1 MDLTPYTPRHSVG
14 TIILIAVCS
23 LVLTEN
29 RVHEGIIIY
38 LSALVSFI
46 VAVYIQLHFIKRNEF
61 IERKKDALK
70 KLTNTLNQTLTAAIC
85 FIMAISSIS
94 VLDSDTNDVVIAI
107 KVYNLFNAIVLSY
120 LLYLIVQVIKAGNF
134 FNE

>member
-1 MDLTPYTPRHSVG
+1 MDLTPYKPRHSIS

-23 LVLTEN
+23 LVLAEN

-38 LSALVSFI
+38 LSALLSFI

-61 IERKKDALK
+61 IERKKDTLR
-70 KLTNTLNQTLTAAIC
+70 KLTKTLDQTLTAATC
-85 FIMAISSIS
+85 FILAIGFIS
-94 VLDSDTNDVVIAI
+94 VLDPDTNDLVIAI

-120 LLYLIVQVIKAGNF
+120 LLYLIIQVIKAGDQ

>member
-1 MDLTPYTPRHSVG
+1 MDLIPYKPRHSVG

-23 LVLTEN
+23 LVLAEN

-38 LSALVSFI
+38 LSALLSFI
-46 VAVYIQLHFIKRNEF
+46 VAVYIQIQFIKRNEF
-61 IERKKDALK
+61 IERNGLK
-70 KLTNTLNQTLTAAIC
+70 KLTNTLDQTLTAAIC

-120 LLYLIVQVIKAGNF
+120 LLYLIIQVIKAGDS

>member
-1 MDLTPYTPRHSVG
+1 MLYYAKRRLH
-14 TIILIAVCS
+14 
-23 LVLTEN
+23 
-29 RVHEGIIIY
+29 
-38 LSALVSFI
+38 
-46 VAVYIQLHFIKRNEF
+46 IQLQFIKRNEF
-61 IERKKDALK
+61 IERKKDTLR
-70 KLTNTLNQTLTAAIC
+70 KLTNTLDQTLTAAIC

-120 LLYLIVQVIKAGNF
+120 LLYLTIQVIKAGDQ

>member
-1 MDLTPYTPRHSVG
+1 MLYYAKRRLH
-14 TIILIAVCS
+14 
-23 LVLTEN
+23 
-29 RVHEGIIIY
+29 
-38 LSALVSFI
+38 
-46 VAVYIQLHFIKRNEF
+46 IQLHFIRRNEF
-61 IERKKDALK
+61 IERKKEALK
-70 KLTNTLNQTLTAAIC
+70 KLTSTLDQTLTAAIC

-120 LLYLIVQVIKAGNF
+120 LLYLTIQVIKAGDP

>member
-1 MDLTPYTPRHSVG
+1 MDLTPYTPRHSIS

-23 LVLTEN
+23 LVLAEN

-38 LSALVSFI
+38 LSALLSFI

-61 IERKKDALK
+61 IERKKDGLK
-70 KLTNTLNQTLTAAIC
+70 KLTNTLDQTLSAAIC
-85 FIMAISSIS
+85 FIFAIGAIS
-94 VLDSDTNDVVIAI
+94 VLDPDTNDLVIAI
-107 KVYNLFNAIVLSY
+107 KVYNLFNVIVLSY
-120 LLYLIVQVIKAGNF
+120 SLYLIIQVIKAGDS

>member
-1 MDLTPYTPRHSVG
+1 MLYYAKRRLH
-14 TIILIAVCS
+14 
-23 LVLTEN
+23 
-29 RVHEGIIIY
+29 
-38 LSALVSFI
+38 
-46 VAVYIQLHFIKRNEF
+46 IQLQFIKRNEF
-61 IERKKDALK
+61 IERKQDTLK
-70 KLTNTLNQTLTAAIC
+70 RLTNTLNQTLTAAIC

-120 LLYLIVQVIKAGNF
+120 LLYLTIQVIKAGDS

>member
-1 MDLTPYTPRHSVG
+1 MLYYAKRRLH
-14 TIILIAVCS
+14 
-23 LVLTEN
+23 
-29 RVHEGIIIY
+29 
-38 LSALVSFI
+38 
-46 VAVYIQLHFIKRNEF
+46 IQLHFIRRNEF
-61 IERKKDALK
+61 IERKKDTLK
-70 KLTNTLNQTLTAAIC
+70 KLTKTLDQTLTAAIC

-120 LLYLIVQVIKAGNF
+120 LLYLTMQVIKAGDQ

>member
-1 MDLTPYTPRHSVG
+1 MIDFRK
-14 TIILIAVCS
+14 
-23 LVLTEN
+23 
-29 RVHEGIIIY
+29 
-38 LSALVSFI
+38 
-46 VAVYIQLHFIKRNEF
+46 QK
-61 IERKKDALK
+61 ERYAK
-70 KLTNTLNQTLTAAIC
+70 KLTNTLDQTLTAAIC

-120 LLYLIVQVIKAGNF
+120 LLYLIVQVIKAGDS

>member
-1 MDLTPYTPRHSVG
+1 MLYYAKRR
-14 TIILIAVCS
+14 L
-23 LVLTEN
+23 
-29 RVHEGIIIY
+29 
-38 LSALVSFI
+38 
-46 VAVYIQLHFIKRNEF
+46 YIQLHFIRRNEF
-61 IERKKDALK
+61 IERKQDTLK
-70 KLTNTLNQTLTAAIC
+70 KLTKTLDQTLTAAIC

-120 LLYLIVQVIKAGNF
+120 SLYLIIQVIKAGDS

>member
-1 MDLTPYTPRHSVG
+1 MDLTPYTPRHSVS

-23 LVLTEN
+23 LVLAEN

-38 LSALVSFI
+38 LSALLSFI
-46 VAVYIQLHFIKRNEF
+46 VAVYIQFIKRNEF
-61 IERKKDALK
+61 IERKKDTLG
-70 KLTNTLNQTLTAAIC
+70 KLTNTLDQTLTAAIC

-120 LLYLIVQVIKAGNF
+120 LLYLIIQVIKAGDS

>member
-1 MDLTPYTPRHSVG
+1 MLYYAKRRLH
-14 TIILIAVCS
+14 
-23 LVLTEN
+23 
-29 RVHEGIIIY
+29 
-38 LSALVSFI
+38 
-46 VAVYIQLHFIKRNEF
+46 IQLQFIKRNEF

-70 KLTNTLNQTLTAAIC
+70 KLTNTLDQTLTAAIC

-120 LLYLIVQVIKAGNF
+120 SLYLIVQVIKAGDS

>member
-1 MDLTPYTPRHSVG
+1 MLYYAKRRLH
-14 TIILIAVCS
+14 
-23 LVLTEN
+23 
-29 RVHEGIIIY
+29 
-38 LSALVSFI
+38 
-46 VAVYIQLHFIKRNEF
+46 IQLHFIRRNEF
-61 IERKKDALK
+61 IERKKDTLK
-70 KLTNTLNQTLTAAIC
+70 KLTKTLDQTLTAAIC

-120 LLYLIVQVIKAGNF
+120 LLYLTIQVIKAGDP

>member
-1 MDLTPYTPRHSVG
+1 MIGFRK
-14 TIILIAVCS
+14 
-23 LVLTEN
+23 
-29 RVHEGIIIY
+29 
-38 LSALVSFI
+38 
-46 VAVYIQLHFIKRNEF
+46 QK
-61 IERKKDALK
+61 ERYAK
-70 KLTNTLNQTLTAAIC
+70 KLTKTLDQTLTAVIC

-120 LLYLIVQVIKAGNF
+120 LLYLIVQVIKAGDS

>member
-1 MDLTPYTPRHSVG
+1 MIGFRK
-14 TIILIAVCS
+14 
-23 LVLTEN
+23 
-29 RVHEGIIIY
+29 
-38 LSALVSFI
+38 
-46 VAVYIQLHFIKRNEF
+46 QK
-61 IERKKDALK
+61 ERWTK
-70 KLTNTLNQTLTAAIC
+70 KLTNTLDQTLTAAIC

-120 LLYLIVQVIKAGNF
+120 LLYLTIQVIKAGDQ

>member
-1 MDLTPYTPRHSVG
+1 MDLTPYTPRHSIS
-14 TIILIAVCS
+14 TIVLIAVCS
-23 LVLTEN
+23 LVLAEN
-29 RVHEGIIIY
+29 RVHDGIVIY
-38 LSALVSFI
+38 LSALLSFI
-46 VAVYIQLHFIKRNEF
+46 VAVYIQLQFIKRNEF
-61 IERKKDALK
+61 IERKKDALR

-94 VLDSDTNDVVIAI
+94 VLDPDTNDVVIAI

-120 LLYLIVQVIKAGNF
+120 LLYLIVQVIKAGNS

>member
-1 MDLTPYTPRHSVG
+1 MDLTPYKPRHSIS

-23 LVLTEN
+23 LVLAEN

-38 LSALVSFI
+38 LSALLSFV
-46 VAVYIQLHFIKRNEF
+46 VAVYIQLQFIKRNEF
-61 IERKKDALK
+61 IERKKDALR

-94 VLDSDTNDVVIAI
+94 VLDPDTNDVVIAI
-107 KVYNLFNAIVLSY
+107 KIYNLFNAIVLSY
-120 LLYLIVQVIKAGNF
+120 LLYLTISTKGS
-134 FNE
+134 

>member
-1 MDLTPYTPRHSVG
+1 MLYYAKRRLH
-14 TIILIAVCS
+14 
-23 LVLTEN
+23 
-29 RVHEGIIIY
+29 
-38 LSALVSFI
+38 
-46 VAVYIQLHFIKRNEF
+46 IQLQFIKRNEF
-61 IERKKDALK
+61 IERKKDTLG
-70 KLTNTLNQTLTAAIC
+70 KLTKTLDQTLTAAIC

-120 LLYLIVQVIKAGNF
+120 SLYLTIQVIKAGDQ

>member
-1 MDLTPYTPRHSVG
+1 MLYYAKRRLHV
-14 TIILIAVCS
+14 
-23 LVLTEN
+23 
-29 RVHEGIIIY
+29 
-38 LSALVSFI
+38 
-46 VAVYIQLHFIKRNEF
+46 QLHFIRRNEF
-61 IERKKDALK
+61 IERKKDTLK
-70 KLTNTLNQTLTAAIC
+70 KLTKTLDQTLTAAIC

-120 LLYLIVQVIKAGNF
+120 LLYLTIQVIKAGDP